1 MQNIITSSPLVWA
14 GLLAGMVVLPVLI
27 HLINRLRHKRVSWA
41 AMDFLLTSHKKNRNW
56 VWLKQLL
63 LLVARIACLLL
74 VLLTIGQVGC
84 DSDGMARFLG
94 GNVTHHYI
102 IVDDSLSMNERDA
115 GQTALQ
121 RASDTVGLIAGRM
134 SGADNQRVTLLRFS
148 QIQHAL
154 SDPGMNRTDEE
165 TDDLS
170 PADLNGVLVDRQIE
184 RVVLDATE
192 RIQPTFIASRPQ
204 AVLELVADL
213 IQKRPNENSLVY
225 VISDFRKSD
234 WSEQNALTEVF
245 EELSKSNAVVNLI
258 RCAEQSSNN
267 VAVTSVQPAGS
278 VRVAGVPL
286 MMEVQVTNFGDES
299 VRKSRISLKAAT
311 YPDDSLPGKA
321 TADLALELKDL
332 PTILIDEIK
341 PGETVSRR
349 FPVLFS
355 NPGQH
360 AIRAS
365 LEGDSLPAD
374 NARWIVVE
382 FLTSKKV
389 LVVEAADSQDSRFL
403 ALAMSPGGMT
413 GLQIE
418 QASKSKL
425 RDETLAWF
433 EQYDAIF
440 LLDID
445 QLEASV
451 VNKLRDYVE
460 LSGGGLVFFAGP
472 NTNLRHYT
480 SDLYDQGNGI
490 YPLPLERAVSIPE
503 QLGEAS
509 SDFSPERHPIFASVM
524 DIDFSPLD
532 LVQISQVVQPPP
544 EWSAQDNN
552 SVQVLATVRGDQ
564 KAPLVVEKKIGKGT
578 VLAVTTSAG
587 PQWNN
592 WMRNP
597 TFPTTLLLVQDY
609 VSRGKDSLASPVFVG
624 QRVAYELDVSD
635 FRPDLEFVS
644 PVNAEE
650 GLGFDRTTWV
660 TSGATDNRAENPAIK
675 NVLLGQSLD
684 EVDQP
689 GVYERW
695 MVSNNGDRDL
705 ERFPINVDNSESRP
719 ELASRGDLLSIA
731 DGARVVSWQNFAP
744 SPNNNRGTSLV
755 RVLLILLVLILLLEQ
770 LLARSASF
778 HPRDHS
784 KKPWDGR
791 PRKPWRGQQPQSR
804 GA

>member
-14 GLLAGMVVLPVLI
+14 GLLAGMVLLPVLI

-63 LLVARIACLLL
+63 LLLARIACLLL
-74 VLLTIGQVGC
+74 LLLSIGQVGC

-94 GNVTHHYI
+94 GRVTHHYI
-102 IVDDSLSMNERDA
+102 IVDDSLSMNEMDS

-121 RASDTVGLIAGRM
+121 HAKDTVGLIGGRM
-134 SGADNQRVTLLRFS
+134 AGADNQRVTLLRFS
-148 QIQHAL
+148 QTQHAL
-154 SDPGMNRTDEE
+154 SSPDTKPTEE
-165 TDDLS
+165 TDDTS
-170 PADLNGVLVDRQIE
+170 MADLNGLLVDREIE
-184 RVVLDATE
+184 RNVLEATD

-204 AVLELVADL
+204 AVLELVGDL
-213 IQKRPNENSLVY
+213 IQKRPNENSVIY

-234 WSEQNALTEVF
+234 WSEQNALTEIF
-245 EELSKSNAVVNLI
+245 EELSNSGAVVNLI
-258 RCAEQSSNN
+258 RCADQSSNN
-267 VAVTSVQPAGS
+267 VAITAVRPAGN

-286 MMEVQVTNFGDES
+286 MMEVQVTNFGDEL
-299 VRKSRISLKAAT
+299 VRKTRIALKSAT
-311 YPDDSLPGKA
+311 YPDESLPGNKPD
-321 TADLALELKDL
+321 DLALDLKDL
-332 PTILIDEIK
+332 PTILIDEME

-374 NARWIVVE
+374 NAHWAVVE
-382 FLTSKKV
+382 FLTSQKI
-389 LVVEAADSQDSRFL
+389 LVVDATDSQDGRFL
-403 ALAMSPGGMT
+403 SLAMSPGGMT
-413 GLQIE
+413 GLQME
-418 QASKSKL
+418 QVSKSKL
-425 RDETLAWF
+425 RDETVAWL
-433 EQYDAIF
+433 EQYDSIF
-440 LLDID
+440 LLDIGR
-445 QLEASV
+445 LETSV
-451 VNKLRDYVE
+451 INKLREYVE
-460 LSGGGLVFFAGP
+460 VGGGGLVFFAGP
-472 NTNLRHYT
+472 NTNLQHYT
-480 SDLYDQGNGI
+480 TDLYDNGKGI
-490 YPLPLERAVSIPE
+490 YPLPLARAASIPE

-509 SDFSPERHPIFASVM
+509 SDFSPQRHPIFASVM

-532 LVQISQVVQPPP
+532 LVQISQVVKPPP
-544 EWSAQDNN
+544 EWSEQDNN
-552 SVQVLATVRGDQ
+552 AVAVLATVRGDQ
-564 KAPLVVEKKIGKGT
+564 NAPLVVEKTLGKGT

-609 VSRGKDSLASPVFVG
+609 VSRGKNSMAAPVFVG
-624 QRVAYELDVSD
+624 QRVAYEWDVAN
-635 FRPDLEFVS
+635 FRPDIEFVS

-650 GLGFDRTTWV
+650 GFGFDRTSWGITGV
-660 TSGATDNRAENPAIK
+660 VDERAGNPAMRQAA
-675 NVLLGQSLD
+675 LGQSLD

-705 ERFPINVDNSESRP
+705 KRFPVNVDNSESRP
-719 ELASRGDLLSIA
+719 ELASRGELLAIA
-731 DGARVVSWQNFAP
+731 KQAKVEGWQNFTP
-744 SPNNNRGTSLV
+744 GPNNNRGTSLV
-755 RVLLILLVLILLLEQ
+755 RVLLGLLVLFLLMEQ

-778 HPRDHS
+778 HPKNHS
-784 KKPWDGR
+784 QKTQVGPQ
-791 PRKPWRGQQPQSR
+791 RKRYRGQQPQSR